1 MPPTRER
8 TCLPLAVNVG
18 PAVSAGVETPE
29 VFRVDLRVAGKPSEK
44 SSSSEYVYFSFFPR
58 VRPS

>member
-1 MPPTRER
+1 MPPTRGR
-8 TCLPLAVNVG
+8 TCRPLAVNVG
-18 PAVSAGVETPE
+18 PAGSAGVEMPE
-29 VFRVDLRVAGKPSEK
+29 VFRVDLLVEGRPSKK